1 MVVRSMLS
9 GMMLAGVVLIL
20 LVTGCARKA
29 PVTSETGET
38 SMGPRGADGSVEE
51 LAQRERERRQA
62 IEERERQ
69 MQMQSMRQSG
79 AERLPQDTVAYQEFL
94 EQDVPFSFDSYT
106 LSDEA
111 EAILDRKADWLRSN
125 PGATVQ
131 IEGHC
136 DERGTTAY
144 NLALGEHRANAVKR
158 YLTALG
164 IDAARLT
171 TISYGEEVPLDP
183 RRNEEAW
190 ARNRRAHFVITSQ

>member
-1 MVVRSMLS
+1 MTRTDGHEGVLVLDTGGQCGLSVVRYLGKLGLSVTAAESTPRSLGMLS
-9 GMMLAGVVLIL
+9 
-20 LVTGCARKA
+20 RY
-29 PVTSETGET
+29 S
-38 SMGPRGADGSVEE
+38 DGSYVY
-51 LAQRERERRQA
+51 
-62 IEERERQ
+62 
-69 MQMQSMRQSG
+69 
-79 AERLPQDTVAYQEFL
+79 PDPYH
-94 EQDVPFSFDSYT
+94 
-106 LSDEA
+106 EA

-183 RRNEEAW
+183 RRDEEAW